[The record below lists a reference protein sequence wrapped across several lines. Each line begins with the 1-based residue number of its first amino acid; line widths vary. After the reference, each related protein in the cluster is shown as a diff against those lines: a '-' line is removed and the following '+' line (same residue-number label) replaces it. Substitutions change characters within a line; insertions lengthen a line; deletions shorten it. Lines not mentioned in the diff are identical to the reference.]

1 MTSSTS
7 AGREPSPE
15 LLPCPWCGEVP
26 KLWSAPSNVI
36 DHGAAHVEH
45 PDTDCL
51 MRKVVV
57 RAVDWN
63 RRPPVVRGPDPH
75 AADCETVKFAG
86 VSQQVFH
93 CPSGDFLT
101 LYPRCTCAARNTVSG
116 PGQELREAEQQKYDA
131 ICEEAHLA
139 GDVAYRDHDGATGE
153 LGRNQAANFA
163 EKSAL
168 LAALRLALSG
178 TTKEVSAEEEEPATC
193 WCPSGVAHDPDC
205 PDYKKR
211 QAGVSESSTSLGASG
226 RNRPVGH
233 GPSGTPAVGDN
244 GVPVAPGS
252 SAEASAA
259 SPAPAVSGEPRTT
272 RKEGIPHELAAEIR
286 RAAANLANDYEMG
299 ERPCCADLARRI
311 ARGIRKLD
319 LEAFAKASGE
329 PRRGIPLTRVEVI
342 DHRAD
347 SETFGRAF
355 VAWDVA
361 MELSYQDHG
370 RTLKVFVDDKGAL
383 PNNPGEQAASASGAN
398 ASNAESAQDG
408 ASPAGI
414 PREPSEQAV
423 RAAALALNNFNS
435 DKYPWVEGSNWSVVW
450 RDLTAALKA
459 AYAVDSVAPAPTSE
473 GPHESGTYGELPFSI
488 RHMVAGHEWDNMD
501 REQQRAWLIQ
511 RLAVSEGPLPH
522 SPPSLLESQMYKE
535 RLLPCP
541 FCGAAA
547 VRRMVSVGCGNEF
560 CRVRPNVI
568 AKDAAEFWNVRGL
581 PSVSDP
587 EKR

>member
-1 MTSSTS
+1 MVTHTYQRGCCVSTNDDGPACATCEKARDELDVS
-7 AGREPSPE
+7 PVQELYDDDVAHGIFLLVAMLAEGPRPSPLCTE
-15 LLPCPWCGEVP
+15 CRSTLVQGPQGWHCTAEATCDFCGEISHVFHLP
-26 KLWSAPSNVI
+26 TA
-36 DHGAAHVEH
+36 HGA
-45 PDTDCL
+45 
-51 MRKVVV
+51 
-57 RAVDWN
+57 
-63 RRPPVVRGPDPH
+63 
-75 AADCETVKFAG
+75 
-86 VSQQVFH
+86 
-93 CPSGDFLT
+93 
-101 LYPRCTCAARNTVSG
+101 
-116 PGQELREAEQQKYDA
+116 
-131 ICEEAHLA
+131 
-139 GDVAYRDHDGATGE
+139 
-153 LGRNQAANFA
+153 
-163 EKSAL
+163 
-168 LAALRLALSG
+168 
-178 TTKEVSAEEEEPATC
+178 
-193 WCPSGVAHDPDC
+193 
-205 PDYKKR
+205 PDYVCVKCVKR
-211 QAGVSESSTSLGASG
+211 SMFGKPASG
-226 RNRPVGH
+226 RSVEPH
-233 GPSGTPAVGDN
+233 PSERGADHSEIASPEQAEPTPASG
-244 GVPVAPGS
+244 
-252 SAEASAA
+252 
-259 SPAPAVSGEPRTT
+259 PAVSGEPRTT

-488 RHMVAGHEWDNMD
+488 RRMVAGHEWDNMD

>member
-7 AGREPSPE
+7 AGREGRPLALEREAVIREVANKFADRRNPGNQCDTYLE
-15 LLPCPWCGEVP
+15 LLAE
-26 KLWSAPSNVI
+26 I
-36 DHGAAHVEH
+36 DR
-45 PDTDCL
+45 L
-51 MRKVVV
+51 
-57 RAVDWN
+57 
-63 RRPPVVRGPDPH
+63 RRPPVVRGPDQELR
-75 AADCETVKFAG
+75 D
-86 VSQQVFH
+86 
-93 CPSGDFLT
+93 
-101 LYPRCTCAARNTVSG
+101 AARNEAFKEAAEMVRQHCRGEGWDEDYLHGLIQDFEIAGHRAAGEG
-116 PGQELREAEQQKYDA
+116 PAALHAAAQQLLDA
-131 ICEEAHLA
+131 LA
-139 GDVAYRDHDGATGE
+139 SFNSAYLIRDHKA
-153 LGRNQAANFA
+153 LWAAA
-163 EKSAL
+163 D
-168 LAALRLALSG
+168 ALRLALSG

-205 PDYKKR
+205 PDHKKR

-488 RHMVAGHEWDNMD
+488 RRMVAGHEWDNMD